1 MMEQFSK
8 HFDLLQAAI
17 LSTETDDNVGQRCQC
32 QGDAALYCCID
43 CSFSPILCGAC
54 IIASHASDPF
64 HRMQKWN
71 GLCFHRIS
79 LLDLGQTVQLG
90 HHGAPCP
97 NRLPGSTGRS
107 TTVVHINGIHQVRI
121 EYCHCIPVLPEAEQ
135 LAKSSLFPASFERPE
150 TMFTF
155 NVLKQFHILGST
167 AKIPAYDFFNALVN
181 MTDNA
186 FPKNVPISNSSTR
199 Y

>member
-8 HFDLLQAAI
+8 HFDSLQAAI
-17 LSTETDDNVGQRCQC
+17 LSTETDDNVGQHCQC
-32 QGDAALYCCID
+32 QGDAALYRCID

-107 TTVVHINGIHQVRI
+107 TTVIHINGIHQVCI
-121 EYCHCIPVLPEAEQ
+121 EYCHCIPVLPKQ
-135 LAKSSLFPASFERPE
+135 SSWLNPLFFRHP
-150 TMFTF
+150 
-155 NVLKQFHILGST
+155 LKGLKLCLHS
-167 AKIPAYDFFNALVN
+167 
-181 MTDNA
+181 M
-186 FPKNVPISNSSTR
+186 S
-199 Y
+199 